1 MKAIVSEKAS
11 EGLKLVSRD
20 IEPLRASEV
29 QLKVITCGI
38 CLGDE
43 VGMHHGAFYPLTP
56 GHEIVGEIKA
66 IGEGVHAIQSAM
78 DDGNPWKFKAG
89 QRVGLGWFSGY
100 CKECYNCRRGY
111 LTGCKLANAT
121 GLTRHGGWSEYVN
134 ADYTALV
141 PWPKDIDPNQAP
153 MMCAGLTVF
162 NAIRNSSKCKP
173 GWVKIFK
180 IMYLII

>member
-11 EGLKLVSRD
+11 GDLKLVSRD
-20 IEPLRASEV
+20 IESLRASEV

-56 GHEIVGEIKA
+56 GHEVVGEIKA
-66 IGEGVHAIQSAM
+66 IGDGVHAIQSAM
-78 DDGNPWKFKAG
+78 EDGNPWKFKIG

-111 LTGCKLANAT
+111 YTGCKLANAT

-180 IMYLII
+180 IMKLII